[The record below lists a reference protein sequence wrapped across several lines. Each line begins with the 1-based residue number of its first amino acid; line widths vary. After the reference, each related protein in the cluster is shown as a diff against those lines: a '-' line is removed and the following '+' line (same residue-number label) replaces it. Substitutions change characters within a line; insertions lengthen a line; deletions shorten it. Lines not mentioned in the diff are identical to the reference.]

1 MILVDTS
8 VWIDHLRH
16 PIQSLKAA
24 LGARAVLS
32 HEMVIG
38 ELACGNLPNRSLV
51 LDDLES
57 LPAIAPAS
65 AKDVLALIEARGLM
79 GRGIGYVD
87 ANLLG
92 SVLACSGAA
101 LWTHDVRLA
110 RIAEE
115 LDVAHSPEGGS

>member
-8 VWIDHLRH
+8 VWIDHLRQ
-16 PIQSLKAA
+16 PIQSLNAG
-24 LGARAVLS
+24 LRARAILS

-38 ELACGNLPNRSLV
+38 ELACGNLPNRSEV
-51 LDDLES
+51 LNDLKS
-57 LPAIAPAS
+57 LPAIAPAP
-65 AKDVLALIEARGLM
+65 ANDVLALIEARGFM

-92 SVLACSGAA
+92 SVLACAGAA

>member
-16 PIQSLKAA
+16 PIVSLNAG
-24 LGARAVLS
+24 LQARGILS

-38 ELACGNLPNRSLV
+38 ELACGNLANRAEV
-51 LDDLES
+51 LDDLRS
-57 LPAIAPAS
+57 LPALKPVAAT
-65 AKDVLALIEARGLM
+65 DVLALIESHGFM

-92 SVLACSGAA
+92 SVLASTGTR
-101 LWTHDVRLA
+101 LWTHDIRLG

-115 LDVAHSPEGGS
+115 LGVAHVPEGGS

>member
-16 PIQSLKAA
+16 PIDSLNAG
-24 LGARAVLS
+24 LQARGILS

-38 ELACGNLPNRSLV
+38 ELACGNLANRADV
-51 LDDLES
+51 LDDLRS
-57 LPAIAPAS
+57 LPALKPVAAI
-65 AKDVLALIEARGLM
+65 DVLALIESHGFM

-92 SVLACSGAA
+92 SVLASTGTR
-101 LWTHDVRLA
+101 LWTHDIRLG

-115 LDVAHSPEGGS
+115 LGVAHVPEGGS